1 MTRSG
6 WGGEQEWAIVVG
18 GEVCGHYSAVLLER
32 QPAGRLLGAPE
43 PSPKAKL
50 NRCSIQSQKRTK
62 RFLRFPYVGWFFSE
76 LLQHER
82 LNVPAEVRRYSHP
95 WSLRDES
102 LLSEAGGSVI
112 GTVRLLMF
120 MDMFVLDISTLNLD
134 ADVRGKRLQYVFAIF
149 QDGEVYILNIIL
161 DSTRSITLCSTQ
173 SVSSVME
180 PSQCPFSQILDSN
193 SPCCSRQQV
202 TLTWLDWHA
211 HITFSIWEYSTSTF
225 SWLPLPL

>member
-1 MTRSG
+1 M
-6 WGGEQEWAIVVG
+6 
-18 GEVCGHYSAVLLER
+18 
-32 QPAGRLLGAPE
+32 
-43 PSPKAKL
+43 
-50 NRCSIQSQKRTK
+50 
-62 RFLRFPYVGWFFSE
+62 GWFFSE

-173 SVSSVME
+173 SASSVME

-202 TLTWLDWHA
+202 TLT
-211 HITFSIWEYSTSTF
+211 
-225 SWLPLPL
+225 

>member
-1 MTRSG
+1 M
-6 WGGEQEWAIVVG
+6 
-18 GEVCGHYSAVLLER
+18 
-32 QPAGRLLGAPE
+32 
-43 PSPKAKL
+43 
-50 NRCSIQSQKRTK
+50 
-62 RFLRFPYVGWFFSE
+62 GWFFSE

-161 DSTRSITLCSTQ
+161 DSTRSITVLHPVSELSHGAQ
-173 SVSSVME
+173 SVPIQS
-180 PSQCPFSQILDSN
+180 DSRFQL
-193 SPCCSRQQV
+193 PV
-202 TLTWLDWHA
+202 LLT
-211 HITFSIWEYSTSTF
+211 STSDIDMT
-225 SWLPLPL
+225 